1 MTVRGSL
8 GQLFVR
14 NWPIKLAAM
23 FFAIMLYVAVAAQQP
38 LTQSFALRLAIAIP
52 PGRTVRQQPAG
63 VTVVI
68 AGKGSEILKLRSFP
82 RVIRKVIPDTF
93 SASLWRFQLQATDV
107 ELPKGIDVQVAD
119 IRPRDV
125 EILLDSVSRKDVR
138 IVPRVKVEAESG
150 YVLRGL
156 SITPSL
162 AHLVGPEK
170 SLAKLDSVTTLPTVI
185 SSVSGPFFQT
195 VPIDTT
201 PLGVVRI
208 SPKAVRMAG
217 EVTAIIERSIGGV
230 PITTAASGFTG
241 LLILSQDV
249 HKVFGGV
256 VPELASR
263 AHLSALPAVVDRAL
277 AEAGLAW
284 SAVDAV
290 AVTQGPGL
298 VGALLVG
305 VVYAKALAYAG
316 DRELI
321 GVHHMEGHLFAP
333 ALEDP
338 ELAPPFVA
346 LLVSGGH
353 TLLLDVP
360 AWGRYRLLGA
370 TRDDAAGEAFDKV
383 ATLLGLGY
391 PGGPAIERLAAQGDP
406 RRFSFPRPM
415 RDEGYEFSFSGLK
428 TAVLRAVRASD
439 DLERDRPHLARAFQ
453 DAVLDVLATKLER
466 AVRATGYRTAV
477 LGGGVACNRT
487 LAEVAAQRL
496 SGLARAALSRPH
508 LSADNAAMIA
518 RAGWHRLALGERS
531 DWTLD
536 AQADLPLPGLEPAP
550 SPPSVIRHPQAP

>member
-1 MTVRGSL
+1 MADVVL
-8 GQLFVR
+8 G
-14 NWPIKLAAM
+14 IETSCDETSAA
-23 FFAIMLYVAVAAQQP
+23 V
-38 LTQSFALRLAIAIP
+38 
-52 PGRTVRQQPAG
+52 
-63 VTVVI
+63 
-68 AGKGSEILKLRSFP
+68 
-82 RVIRKVIPDTF
+82 
-93 SASLWRFQLQATDV
+93 
-107 ELPKGIDVQVAD
+107 
-119 IRPRDV
+119 
-125 EILLDSVSRKDVR
+125 
-138 IVPRVKVEAESG
+138 
-150 YVLRGL
+150 
-156 SITPSL
+156 
-162 AHLVGPEK
+162 LVGERRRPE
-170 SLAKLDSVTTLPTVI
+170 LA
-185 SSVSGPFFQT
+185 
-195 VPIDTT
+195 
-201 PLGVVRI
+201 
-208 SPKAVRMAG
+208 
-217 EVTAIIERSIGGV
+217 
-230 PITTAASGFTG
+230 G
-241 LLILSQDV
+241 LVILSQDV
-249 HKVFGGV
+249 HQVFGGV

-305 VVYAKALAYAG
+305 VVFAKALAYAG

-360 AWGRYRLLGA
+360 AWGRYRLFGA

-383 ATLLGLGY
+383 AALLGLGY
-391 PGGPAIERLAAQGDP
+391 PGGPAIERLASQGDP

-439 DLERDRPHLARAFQ
+439 DLDRDRPHLARAFQ
-453 DAVLDVLATKLER
+453 DAVLDVLVTKLER

-487 LAEVAAQRL
+487 LAELAAQRL
-496 SGLARAALSRPH
+496 SGLARVAVASPRLNT
-508 LSADNAAMIA
+508 DNAAMIA

-536 AQADLPLPGLEPAP
+536 AQADLPLPGLEPAENP
-550 SPPSVIRHPQAP
+550 QSTIRNPQSR